1 MDKIDTLTLSTEN
14 KTEFIDKLTGGLLEF
29 FETDSVDNFHENY
42 GYQLPWSLLS
52 LIRDDKIDT
61 YTLVYVNGRI
71 WGGSGGMIRDMD
83 GKKVYQGGFRWFS
96 NAKNHVSGLGYMKTY
111 IHTHTMTDQFIRAR
125 EQNCEQYILSFNTYN
140 DRFFKISK
148 NYHLRKAFPDIEFK
162 PSNGHV
168 MFNGVMQQIL
178 IVDLK

>member
-71 WGGSGGMIRDMD
+71 WGG
-83 GKKVYQGGFRWFS
+83 
-96 NAKNHVSGLGYMKTY
+96 
-111 IHTHTMTDQFIRAR
+111 
-125 EQNCEQYILSFNTYN
+125 
-140 DRFFKISK
+140 
-148 NYHLRKAFPDIEFK
+148 RKD
-162 PSNGHV
+162 
-168 MFNGVMQQIL
+168 
-178 IVDLK
+178 VDD